1 MNNTACKADI
11 LTLSRTK
18 TSYIRMKYSKSNIIE
33 IFNACSS
40 NYFELKRKLFN
51 HIEFNH
57 PEEDT
62 FFPRALLQNKKCG
75 IKIPKEQI

>member
-18 TSYIRMKYSKSNIIE
+18 TSYIRIKYSKGNVIE
-33 IFNACSS
+33 IVNACSS
-40 NYFELKRKLFN
+40 NYFELKRKLIN

-57 PEEDT
+57 FEENI
-62 FFPRALLQNKKCG
+62 RK
-75 IKIPKEQI
+75 

>member
-33 IFNACSS
+33 IFNALSP

-51 HIEFNH
+51 HIKFN
-57 PEEDT
+57 PEENT